1 MLIALYI
8 FLGIVV
14 FDCLLVAVL
23 CTRKGRLVE
32 PLEDN
37 KTILTPDFIQ

>member
-23 CTRKGRLVE
+23 CTRKSRSVE
-32 PLEDN
+32 PLEDSEI
-37 KTILTPDFIQ
+37 ILTPDFVQ